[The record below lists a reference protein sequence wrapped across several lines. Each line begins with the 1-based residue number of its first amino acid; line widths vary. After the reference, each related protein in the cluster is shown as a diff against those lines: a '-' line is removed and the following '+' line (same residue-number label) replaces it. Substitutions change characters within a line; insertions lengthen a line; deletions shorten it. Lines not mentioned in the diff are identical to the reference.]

1 MQFRSISPVKHVFHF
16 IYFVL
21 HLLFIT
27 FATTNYLT
35 LFMNESTFP
44 FNHCRMLLTAGSLL
58 AGHIA
63 TAQDATAQ
71 ATPERPNIIFILA
84 DDMGYGDLA
93 CYGNQYIQTP
103 NIDRLAQT
111 GTTFTQAYA
120 GSGISSPSRCA
131 LMTGMNTGKSRIRD
145 NQCYAGGLTGLKISP
160 KGDTTIVRRANLL
173 PEDVTLGTVM
183 RAAGYRTCLVNKW
196 HLDGYDPQAAPNHR
210 GFDEFYGWTIATVH
224 SNAPYYYPY
233 YRFCGD
239 SLINIHENANDAH
252 VRHNT
257 EISTDDAIA
266 FIHRNKENP
275 FFLFL
280 AYDAPHE
287 PYNIDD
293 TSWYDE
299 HGEWSMNT
307 KRYAALVTH
316 MDYNIGRLLGTLD
329 RLNLRKNT
337 LIIFA
342 SDNGAAVMAPLKEL
356 NCGAGLKGRKGQLYE
371 GGIRVPLIVNQPDR
385 VPVRQVHDL
394 VYFPDFMPTLAR
406 LAGSSDAVPSN
417 TDGVDVSPLFFGQ
430 NIDTSHR
437 YLYWEFPGKQ
447 RALRYGPW
455 KCVTVKK
462 EAPLE
467 LYHISDD
474 PYEQHN
480 LADSLP
486 EKVKE
491 FALIMRRMHHP
502 SPLYPTQF

>member
-1 MQFRSISPVKHVFHF
+1 MRYGKDI
-16 IYFVL
+16 
-21 HLLFIT
+21 LLT
-27 FATTNYLT
+27 AST
-35 LFMNESTFP
+35 LFMQQ
-44 FNHCRMLLTAGSLL
+44 
-58 AGHIA
+58 
-63 TAQDATAQ
+63 AQAADEPKQQ

-103 NIDRLAQT
+103 NIDRLAAT
-111 GTTFTQAYA
+111 GTSFTQAYA
-120 GSGISSPSRCA
+120 GSGISSPSRCS
-131 LMTGMNTGKSRIRD
+131 LMTGKNSGHSRIRD
-145 NQCYAGGLTGLKISP
+145 NQCYAGGMIGLKINP
-160 KGDTTIVRRANLL
+160 RGDTTIVRRANLL
-173 PEDVTLGTVM
+173 PEDVTLGTVVGK
-183 RAAGYRTCLVNKW
+183 AGYKTCLVNKW

-224 SNAPYYYPY
+224 SNSPYYYPY
-233 YRFCGD
+233 YRFWGD
-239 SLINIHENANDAH
+239 SLINIKENANDAH

-266 FIHRNKENP
+266 FIHRNKDNP

-280 AYDAPHE
+280 GYDAPHE

-329 RLNLRKNT
+329 HLGLRENT

-371 GGIRVPLIVNQPDR
+371 GGIKVPLIVNQPGR
-385 VPVRQVHDL
+385 VPVRQISNI

-406 LAGSSDAVPSN
+406 LAGSAKAVPAD
-417 TDGVDVSPLFFGQ
+417 TDGMDISPLFFGEEL
-430 NIDTSHR
+430 DTDNR

-447 RALRYGPW
+447 RAIRYGEW

-462 EAPLE
+462 NAPLE
-467 LYHISDD
+467 LYNIHED
-474 PYEQHN
+474 PNESHDLAAEYPKMVRDLNKMMQEMRTPSENYPIPEDN
-480 LADSLP
+480 L
-486 EKVKE
+486 KK
-491 FALIMRRMHHP
+491 
-502 SPLYPTQF
+502 

>member
-1 MQFRSISPVKHVFHF
+1 
-16 IYFVL
+16 
-21 HLLFIT
+21 
-27 FATTNYLT
+27 
-35 LFMNESTFP
+35 MNEKTLTIDGKKL
-44 FNHCRMLLTAGSLL
+44 LLTAGGFLVGPFAVAETTDKPS
-58 AGHIA
+58 
-63 TAQDATAQ
+63 
-71 ATPERPNIIFILA
+71 PEHPNIIFILA

-93 CYGNQYIQTP
+93 CYGNEYIQTP
-103 NIDRLAQT
+103 NIDRLART
-111 GTTFTQAYA
+111 GTSFTQAYA

-131 LMTGMNTGKSRIRD
+131 LMTGKNTGNSRIRD
-145 NQCYAGGLTGLKISP
+145 NQCYAGGMTGLKISP

-173 PEDVTLGTVM
+173 PEDTTLGTVM
-183 RAAGYRTCLVNKW
+183 GKAGYRTCLVNKW
-196 HLDGYDPQAAPNHR
+196 HLDGYDPKAAPNHR

-224 SNAPYYYPY
+224 SNSPYYYPY
-233 YRFCGD
+233 YRFWGD
-239 SLINIHENANDAH
+239 SLVNIYENANDAH

-266 FIHRNKENP
+266 FIHRNKERP

-299 HGEWSMNT
+299 RGDWSMNT

-329 RLNLRKNT
+329 NLGLRENT

-371 GGIRVPLIVNQPDR
+371 GGIRIPLIVNQPGR
-385 VPVRQVHDL
+385 IPARKISNL
-394 VYFPDFMPTLAR
+394 VYFPDFMPTLAK
-406 LAGSSDAVPSN
+406 LAGSSESVPAD
-417 TDGVDVSPLFFGQ
+417 TDGMDISPLFFGKD
-430 NIDTSHR
+430 IDTNHR

-447 RALRYGPW
+447 RAVRYDDW

-462 EAPLE
+462 GSPLE
-467 LYHISDD
+467 LYHIIED
-474 PYEQHN
+474 PNEQHN
-480 LADSLP
+480 LANDFP
-486 EKVKE
+486 DKVKE
-491 FALIMRRMHHP
+491 LDTVMRYMHKP
-502 SPLYPTQF
+502 SENYPIPEDKDKK

>member
-1 MQFRSISPVKHVFHF
+1 MRYGKDI
-16 IYFVL
+16 
-21 HLLFIT
+21 LLT
-27 FATTNYLT
+27 AST
-35 LFMNESTFP
+35 LFMQQ
-44 FNHCRMLLTAGSLL
+44 
-58 AGHIA
+58 
-63 TAQDATAQ
+63 AQAADEPKQQ

-103 NIDRLAQT
+103 NIDRLAAT
-111 GTTFTQAYA
+111 GTSFTQAYA
-120 GSGISSPSRCA
+120 GSGISSPSRCS
-131 LMTGMNTGKSRIRD
+131 LMTGKNSGHSRIRD
-145 NQCYAGGLTGLKISP
+145 NQCYAGGMTGLKINP
-160 KGDTTIVRRANLL
+160 RGDTTIVRRANLL
-173 PEDVTLGTVM
+173 PEDVTLGTVVGK
-183 RAAGYRTCLVNKW
+183 AGYKTCLVNKW

-224 SNAPYYYPY
+224 SNSPYYYPY
-233 YRFCGD
+233 YRFWGD
-239 SLINIHENANDAH
+239 SLINIKENANDAH

-266 FIHRNKENP
+266 FIHRNKDNP

-280 AYDAPHE
+280 GYDAPHE

-329 RLNLRKNT
+329 HLGLRENT

-371 GGIRVPLIVNQPDR
+371 GGIKVPLIVNQPGR
-385 VPVRQVHDL
+385 VPVRQISNI

-406 LAGSSDAVPSN
+406 LAGSTKAVPAD
-417 TDGVDVSPLFFGQ
+417 TDGMDISPLFFGEEL
-430 NIDTSHR
+430 DTDSR

-447 RALRYGPW
+447 RAIRYGEW

-462 EAPLE
+462 NAPLE
-467 LYHISDD
+467 LYNIHED
-474 PYEQHN
+474 PNESHDLAAEYPKMVRDLNKMMQEMRTPSENYPIPEDN
-480 LADSLP
+480 L
-486 EKVKE
+486 KK
-491 FALIMRRMHHP
+491 
-502 SPLYPTQF
+502 

>member
-1 MQFRSISPVKHVFHF
+1 MRYGKDI
-16 IYFVL
+16 
-21 HLLFIT
+21 LLT
-27 FATTNYLT
+27 AST
-35 LFMNESTFP
+35 LFMQQ
-44 FNHCRMLLTAGSLL
+44 
-58 AGHIA
+58 
-63 TAQDATAQ
+63 AQAADEPKQQ

-103 NIDRLAQT
+103 NIDRLAAT
-111 GTTFTQAYA
+111 GTSFTQAYA
-120 GSGISSPSRCA
+120 GSGISSPSRCS
-131 LMTGMNTGKSRIRD
+131 LMTGKNSGHSRIRD
-145 NQCYAGGLTGLKISP
+145 NQCYAGGMIGLKINP
-160 KGDTTIVRRANLL
+160 RGDTTIVRRANLL
-173 PEDVTLGTVM
+173 PEDVTLGTIVGK
-183 RAAGYRTCLVNKW
+183 AGYKTCLVNKW

-224 SNAPYYYPY
+224 SNSPYYYPY
-233 YRFCGD
+233 YRFWGD
-239 SLINIHENANDAH
+239 SLINIKENANDAH

-266 FIHRNKENP
+266 FIHRNKDNP

-280 AYDAPHE
+280 GYDAPHE

-329 RLNLRKNT
+329 HLGLRENT

-371 GGIRVPLIVNQPDR
+371 GGIKVPLIVNQPGR
-385 VPVRQVHDL
+385 VPVRQISNI

-406 LAGSSDAVPSN
+406 LAGSTKAVPAD
-417 TDGVDVSPLFFGQ
+417 TDGMDISPLFFGEEL
-430 NIDTSHR
+430 DTDNR

-447 RALRYGPW
+447 RAIRYGEW

-462 EAPLE
+462 DAPLE
-467 LYHISDD
+467 LYNIHED
-474 PYEQHN
+474 PNESHDLAAEYPKMVRDLSKMMQEMRTPSENYPIPEDN
-480 LADSLP
+480 L
-486 EKVKE
+486 KK
-491 FALIMRRMHHP
+491 
-502 SPLYPTQF
+502 

>member
-1 MQFRSISPVKHVFHF
+1 MTMS
-16 IYFVL
+16 
-21 HLLFIT
+21 
-27 FATTNYLT
+27 A
-35 LFMNESTFP
+35 
-44 FNHCRMLLTAGSLL
+44 LL
-58 AGHIA
+58 AQQAQAADGQPQKA
-63 TAQDATAQ
+63 TA
-71 ATPERPNIIFILA
+71 ERPNIIFILA

-93 CYGNQYIQTP
+93 CYGNKYIQTP
-103 NIDRLAQT
+103 NIDRLAAT
-111 GTTFTQAYA
+111 GTSFTQAYA

-131 LMTGMNTGKSRIRD
+131 LMTGKNTGNTRIRD
-145 NQCYAGGLTGLKISP
+145 NQCYAGGMTGLKINP

-173 PEDVTLGTVM
+173 AEDVTLGTVVG
-183 RAAGYRTCLVNKW
+183 AAGYRTCLVNKW
-196 HLDGYDPQAAPNHR
+196 HLDGYDPGSAPNHR

-233 YRFCGD
+233 YRFHGD
-239 SLINIHENANDAH
+239 SLINIQENEHDAH

-280 AYDAPHE
+280 GYDAPHE

-329 RLNLRKNT
+329 ALGLRENT
-337 LIIFA
+337 IVIFA
-342 SDNGAAVMAPLKEL
+342 SDNGAAVMAPLEEL

-371 GGIRVPLIVNQPDR
+371 GGIRVPLIVNQPGR
-385 VPVRQVHDL
+385 VPARQISNV

-406 LAGSSDAVPSN
+406 LAGSTSAVPSDTN
-417 TDGVDVSPLFFGQ
+417 GMDISPLFFGQ
-430 NIDTSHR
+430 DIDTDSR
-437 YLYWEFPGKQ
+437 PLYWEFPGKQ
-447 RALRYGPW
+447 RAIRRGEW

-462 EAPLE
+462 NAPLE
-467 LYHISDD
+467 LYRIKDD

-480 LADSLP
+480 LAAEHPDV
-486 EKVKE
+486 VKQLDE
-491 FALIMRRMHHP
+491 LMHAMRTP
-502 SPLYPTQF
+502 SPNYPIEDE